1 MAGAVSNAT
10 TNVAAGMVGLVA
22 DPEAAVERFGVGTRP
37 GATRPGAT
45 GARAALSGEA
55 PAHRSP
61 YRLDGDTLYLL
72 DQRGLPDRVDEQVC
86 RRGSDVAFYCRVMA
100 TRGGPLM
107 AQLAAYGLAL
117 TAREFAG
124 RTYHSLRAEWTRVCR
139 SLTSA
144 RPGSHMI
151 RFAVGWM
158 TSWFD
163 SFDADMPG
171 DEVADRLRHEADR
184 LAGEAQVDHAAIA
197 RTTAELLPRPEG
209 RPLHLLI
216 HGAPGTSTHG
226 HVGTAINAIGLLV
239 ADEVRV
245 KVWVTETRPYLEG
258 LRLAGWELAPL
269 RVETVYLPDSAVG
282 SLLDR
287 EPIDAVLMGA
297 ETIAADGS
305 TSNVVGSRAVA
316 ELAAIAAPGPV
327 PVYITTPATTIDLS
341 TPDGPSLRMEARPGR
356 ELTQN
361 LATIRIDRLNALM
374 PALDVIPP
382 GRVTAFVTEEG
393 SVRPEP
399 AAIASAAEAR
409 AARRPEL
416 PAPAAPPPSPRAG
429 GGSATA
435 ASGQAADTDE
445 SRAAG
450 TGESR
455 AAGTGESR
463 AAGTEVP
470 QADDEVVGEAG

>member
-22 DPEAAVERFGVGTRP
+22 DPEAAVERFGVGTRT
-37 GATRPGAT
+37 GAARPGTPA
-45 GARAALSGEA
+45 ARTAAGGEA

-72 DQRGLPDRVDEQVC
+72 DQRGLPDRLDEQVC

-124 RTYHSLRAEWTRVCR
+124 RTYHSRKAEWTRVCR
-139 SLTSA
+139 SLTAA

-158 TSWFD
+158 SAWFE

-171 DEVADRLRHEADR
+171 EEVADRLRHEADR
-184 LAGEAQVDHAAIA
+184 LASEAQLDHAAIA
-197 RTTAELLPRPEG
+197 RATAELLPRPDG

-216 HGAPGTSTHG
+216 HGVPGTSTHG

-269 RVETVYLPDSAVG
+269 RVETVYLPDSAVA

-316 ELAAIAAPGPV
+316 ELAAIAAPAPV
-327 PVYITTPATTIDLS
+327 PVYLTTPATTIDLS
-341 TPDGPSLRMEARPGR
+341 TPDGASLKMEARPGR
-356 ELTQN
+356 ELTQT
-361 LATIRIDRLNALM
+361 LANVRIERLNALM

-382 GRVTAFVTEEG
+382 GRITAFVTEEG
-393 SVRPEP
+393 VVAAEP
-399 AAIASAAEAR
+399 AALASAAEAR

-416 PAPAAPPPSPRAG
+416 PSPAASPPTAG
-429 GGSATA
+429 VAGP
-435 ASGQAADTDE
+435 
-445 SRAAG
+445 AAG
-450 TGESR
+450 
-455 AAGTGESR
+455 AAEGPSSDT
-463 AAGTEVP
+463 ADPEV
-470 QADDEVVGEAG
+470 AVTDRGEAG